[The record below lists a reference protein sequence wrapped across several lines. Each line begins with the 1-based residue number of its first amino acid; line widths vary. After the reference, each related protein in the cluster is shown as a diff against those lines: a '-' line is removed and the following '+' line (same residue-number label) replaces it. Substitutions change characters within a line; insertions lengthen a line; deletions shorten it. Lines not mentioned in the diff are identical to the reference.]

1 MHKEVLDWVY
11 TSFHLV
17 KTKDKNDILEIGSLD
32 INGSVRSIFDSFAA
46 SYLGL
51 DMQDGPGV
59 DLVADGATYEL
70 PEAYDVIVT
79 AETFEHTP
87 DWKKIIQQSYI
98 NLRPGGIFI
107 ATTPPEGRPPHSA
120 IAGSRSFPGGPN
132 NQPDGGKEQRQAD
145 HKGDRAD
152 QNRIIR
158 LYKFTLDIFT
168 LCAG

>member
-107 ATTPPEGRPPHSA
+107 ATMAGEGRPPHSA
-120 IAGSRSFPGGPN
+120 IDENPIRDWEHYANIGWWELNQTLKNIGFQQVVVDVLGSDTRCSAV
-132 NQPDGGKEQRQAD
+132 K
-145 HKGDRAD
+145 
-152 QNRIIR
+152 
-158 LYKFTLDIFT
+158 
-168 LCAG
+168 